1 MTGQAEVVRVTPKMS
16 YLKLRSGSAKGGD
29 ICRLV
34 QGSNI
39 GSAKIG
45 TDAGG
50 RKDNAIKRTSGR
62 RSGFAVLTSVLLAM
76 EYNFMILAAFWSP
89 TPKFSNLFSVIVLS
103 FARRLSDR
111 L

>member
-1 MTGQAEVVRVTPKMS
+1 MTDHAEFVRVTAKMS
-16 YLKLRSGSAKGGD
+16 DLKLRSGSAKGGD

-50 RKDNAIKRTSGR
+50 RKDNAIKRTSDG
-62 RSGFAVLTSVLLAM
+62 GV
-76 EYNFMILAAFWSP
+76 
-89 TPKFSNLFSVIVLS
+89 VLS
-103 FARRLSDR
+103 F
-111 L
+111 